1 MDADCDLNQGWFFK
15 IDLSANAVRGLGNRL
30 TCHVELIDR
39 LDTLP
44 DSQREGDLGEAQVRC
59 AGINDPD

>member
-1 MDADCDLNQGWFFK
+1 MDADRDLNQGWFFK
-15 IDLSANAVRGLGNRL
+15 NGLSADAVLSLGNRL

-44 DSQREGDLGEAQVRC
+44 DSQRAGNLGEAQVRC
-59 AGINDPD
+59 VGAHDPV